1 MSQKD
6 EKKEA
11 LAQESSDKIKTRAQ
25 ERSVANH
32 IAYWIVGVIAV
43 LAVVV
48 AIIGFNYV
56 NSSLQPYNANSKEDI
71 VVKIPIGSSSKE
83 IAKALEKDK
92 VIKSATVFNFYI
104 KAQNYNDFQA
114 GYYKFKQSWGVSD
127 VVKQLQ
133 KGGSAEP
140 PTTNSGNT
148 VLVREGVTIEQ
159 IGSAIQS
166 GTKKSLKFKKKD
178 FLKLMKDKSY
188 LKQLQKKYPQL
199 LDSSMAK
206 KNVRYHLEGYLFPA
220 TYSVYKGMT
229 LKELVNQM
237 VDNENEKLQP
247 YYSTIKEKGYTVQ
260 QVLTIASLVE
270 REGLDTKNRKK
281 IAGVFYNRLAIDMP
295 LQSDISVMYALNTHK
310 TSLNNKDTSVKS
322 PYNLYK
328 NKGYGPGPFN
338 TPSIDSIDA
347 TLNPSDRDQDYLYF
361 FANLKTGKITYSHTL
376 EEHNSRY
383 ATTGQ

>member
-11 LAQESSDKIKTRAQ
+11 LKHESDDKIKTRAE

-83 IAKALEKDK
+83 IAKTLEKDK
-92 VIKSATVFNFYI
+92 VIKSATVFNFYV
-104 KAQNYNDFQA
+104 KAQNYTDFQA
-114 GYYKFKQSWGVSD
+114 GYYTFKQSMD
-127 VVKQLQ
+127 MNHVVKQLQ

-140 PTTNSGNT
+140 TGTASNT
-148 VLVREGVTIEQ
+148 VLVREGVTIDQ
-159 IGSAIQS
+159 IGDQIQ
-166 GTKKSLKFKKKD
+166 KSTKFKKKD

-188 LKQLQKKYPQL
+188 MKQLQKKYPEL

-220 TYSVYKGMT
+220 TYGLYKGET

-237 VDNENEKLQP
+237 VEKDNEIMKTYFE
-247 YYSTIKEKGYTVQ
+247 TIKEKGLTVQ
-260 QVLTIASLVE
+260 QTLTLASLVE
-270 REGLDTKNRKK
+270 REGVTEKDRKK
-281 IAGVFYNRLAIDMP
+281 IAGVFFNRIDIDMP
-295 LQSDISVMYALNTHK
+295 IQSDISVMYALNTHK
-310 TSLNNKDTSVKS
+310 TKLSNKDVRVDS

-328 NKGYGPGPFN
+328 NAGYGPGPFN
-338 TPSIDSIDA
+338 TPSVQAIEA
-347 TLNPSDRDQDYLYF
+347 TLNPSDRDENYLYF
-361 FANLKTGKITYSHTL
+361 VANLKTGKVYYSHTL
-376 EEHNSRY
+376 QEHESKNSSL
-383 ATTGQ
+383 GQ

>member
-11 LAQESSDKIKTRAQ
+11 LKHESDDKIKTRAE

-71 VVKIPIGSSSKE
+71 VVKIPIGSSSKQ
-83 IAKALEKDK
+83 IAKTLEKDK
-92 VIKSATVFNFYI
+92 VIKSATVFNFYV
-104 KAQNYNDFQA
+104 KAQNYTDFQA
-114 GYYKFKQSWGVSD
+114 GYYTFKQSMD
-127 VVKQLQ
+127 MNHVVKQLQ

-140 PTTNSGNT
+140 TGTASNT
-148 VLVREGVTIEQ
+148 VLVREGVTIDQ
-159 IGSAIQS
+159 IGDQIQ
-166 GTKKSLKFKKKD
+166 KSTKFKKKD
-178 FLKLMKDKSY
+178 FLKLMKDESY
-188 LKQLQKKYPQL
+188 LKELQKKYPQL

-220 TYSVYKGMT
+220 TYGLYKGET

-237 VDNENEKLQP
+237 VEKDNEIMKP
-247 YYSTIKEKGYTVQ
+247 YFETIKEKGLTVQ
-260 QVLTIASLVE
+260 QVLTLASLIE
-270 REGLDTKNRKK
+270 REGVTEKDRKK
-281 IAGVFYNRLAIDMP
+281 ISGVFFNRIAIDMP
-295 LQSDISVMYALNTHK
+295 IQSDISVMYALNTHK
-310 TSLNNKDTSVKS
+310 THLTNKDVKVDS

-328 NKGYGPGPFN
+328 NSGYGPGPFN
-338 TPSIDSIDA
+338 TPSVQAIEA
-347 TLNPSDRDQDYLYF
+347 TLNPSDRDENYLYF
-361 FANLKTGKITYSHTL
+361 VADLKTGKVYYSHTL
-376 EEHNSRY
+376 AEHEKKSAALN
-383 ATTGQ
+383 Q

>member
-11 LAQESSDKIKTRAQ
+11 LKHESDDKIKTRAE

-71 VVKIPIGSSSKE
+71 VVKIPIGSSSKQ
-83 IAKALEKDK
+83 IAKTLEKDK
-92 VIKSATVFNFYI
+92 VIKSATVFNFYV
-104 KAQNYNDFQA
+104 KAQNYTDFQA
-114 GYYKFKQSWGVSD
+114 GYYTFKQSMD
-127 VVKQLQ
+127 MNHVVKQLQ

-140 PTTNSGNT
+140 TGTASNT
-148 VLVREGVTIEQ
+148 VLVREGVTIDQ
-159 IGSAIQS
+159 IGDQIQ
-166 GTKKSLKFKKKD
+166 KSTKFKKKD

-188 LKQLQKKYPQL
+188 MKELQKKYPEL

-220 TYSVYKGMT
+220 TYGLYKGET

-237 VDNENEKLQP
+237 VEKDNEIMKP
-247 YYSTIKEKGYTVQ
+247 YFETIKEKGLTVQ
-260 QVLTIASLVE
+260 QTLTLASLVE
-270 REGLDTKNRKK
+270 REGVTEKDRKK
-281 IAGVFYNRLAIDMP
+281 IAGVFFNRIDIDMP
-295 LQSDISVMYALNTHK
+295 IQSDISVMYALNTHK
-310 TSLNNKDTSVKS
+310 TKLSNKDVRVDS

-328 NKGYGPGPFN
+328 NAGYGPGPFN
-338 TPSIDSIDA
+338 TPSVQAIEA
-347 TLNPSDRDQDYLYF
+347 TLNPSDRDENYLYF
-361 FANLKTGKITYSHTL
+361 VANLKTGKVYYSHTL
-376 EEHNSRY
+376 QEHESKNSSL
-383 ATTGQ
+383 GQ

>member
-6 EKKEA
+6 DKKEA
-11 LAQESSDKIKTRAQ
+11 LQQESSDKMQTRAE
-25 ERSVANH
+25 ERKVANH

-56 NSSLQPYNANSKEDI
+56 NSSLQPYNANSKEDV

-83 IAKALEKDK
+83 IAKTLEKDK
-92 VIKSATVFNFYI
+92 VIKSATVFNLYI
-104 KAQNYNDFQA
+104 KAQNYTDFQA
-114 GYYKFKQSWGVSD
+114 GYYKFKQSWGVGD

-133 KGGSAEP
+133 KGGTAQP
-140 PTTNSGNT
+140 PTTNSGDT
-148 VLVREGVTIEQ
+148 VLVREGVTIDQ
-159 IGSAIQS
+159 IGDAIQS
-166 GTKKSLKFKKKD
+166 GTKKSLKFKKSD
-178 FLKLMKDKSY
+178 FMKLMKDESY
-188 LKQLQKKYPQL
+188 LKQLQKKYPEL
-199 LDSSMAK
+199 LDSTMDK

-237 VDNENEKLQP
+237 VENEDEKLTP
-247 YYSTIKEKGYTVQ
+247 YYATIKEKGYTVQ
-260 QVLTIASLVE
+260 EVLTLASLVE

-281 IAGVFYNRLAIDMP
+281 IAGVFYNRIAINMP

-310 TSLNNKDTSVKS
+310 TKLTNKDTSVKS

-328 NKGYGPGPFN
+328 NEGYGPGPFN
-338 TPSIDSIDA
+338 TPSIDSIEA
-347 TLNPSDRDQDYLYF
+347 TLNPADRDQNYLYF

-376 EEHNSRY
+376 AEHNSRY

>member
-11 LAQESSDKIKTRAQ
+11 LKQESDDKIKTRAE

-83 IAKALEKDK
+83 IAKTLEKDK
-92 VIKSATVFNFYI
+92 VIKSATVFNFYV
-104 KAQNYNDFQA
+104 KAQNYTDFQA
-114 GYYKFKQSWGVSD
+114 GYYTFKQSMD
-127 VVKQLQ
+127 MNHVVKQLQ

-140 PTTNSGNT
+140 TGTASNT
-148 VLVREGVTIEQ
+148 VLVREGVTIDQ
-159 IGSAIQS
+159 IGDQIQ
-166 GTKKSLKFKKKD
+166 KSTKFKKKD
-178 FLKLMKDKSY
+178 FLKLMKDESY

-220 TYSVYKGMT
+220 TYGLYKGET

-237 VDNENEKLQP
+237 VEKDNEIMKP
-247 YYSTIKEKGYTVQ
+247 YFETIKEKGLTVQ
-260 QVLTIASLVE
+260 QVLTLASLIE
-270 REGLDTKNRKK
+270 REGVTEKDRKK
-281 IAGVFYNRLAIDMP
+281 ISGVFFNRIAIDMP
-295 LQSDISVMYALNTHK
+295 IQSDISVMYALNTHK
-310 TSLNNKDTSVKS
+310 THLTNKDVKVDS

-328 NKGYGPGPFN
+328 NAGYGPGPFN
-338 TPSIDSIDA
+338 TPSVQAIEA
-347 TLNPSDRDQDYLYF
+347 TLNPSDRDENYLYF
-361 FANLKTGKITYSHTL
+361 VADLKTGKVYYSHTL
-376 EEHNSRY
+376 AEHEKKSAALN
-383 ATTGQ
+383 Q

>member
-11 LAQESSDKIKTRAQ
+11 LKHESDDKIKTRAE

-71 VVKIPIGSSSKE
+71 VVKIPIGSSSKQ
-83 IAKALEKDK
+83 IAKTLEKDK

-104 KAQNYNDFQA
+104 KAQNYTDFQA
-114 GYYKFKQSWGVSD
+114 GYYTFKQSMD
-127 VVKQLQ
+127 MNHVVKQLQ

-140 PTTNSGNT
+140 TGTASNT
-148 VLVREGVTIEQ
+148 VLVREGVTIDQ
-159 IGSAIQS
+159 IGDQIQ
-166 GTKKSLKFKKKD
+166 KSTKFKKKD
-178 FLKLMKDKSY
+178 FLKLMKDESY
-188 LKQLQKKYPQL
+188 LKELQKKYPQL

-220 TYSVYKGMT
+220 TYGLYKGET

-237 VDNENEKLQP
+237 VEKDNEIMKP
-247 YYSTIKEKGYTVQ
+247 YFETIKEKGLTVQ
-260 QVLTIASLVE
+260 QVLTLASLIE
-270 REGLDTKNRKK
+270 REGVTEKDRKK
-281 IAGVFYNRLAIDMP
+281 ISGVFFNRIAIDMP
-295 LQSDISVMYALNTHK
+295 IQSDISVMYALNTHK
-310 TSLNNKDTSVKS
+310 THLTNKDVKVDS

-328 NKGYGPGPFN
+328 NSGYGPGPFN
-338 TPSIDSIDA
+338 TPSVQAIEA
-347 TLNPSDRDQDYLYF
+347 TLNPSDRDENYLYF
-361 FANLKTGKITYSHTL
+361 VADLKTGKVYYSHTL
-376 EEHNSRY
+376 AEHEKKSVALN
-383 ATTGQ
+383 Q